1 MSVFEL
7 LPAYRYQSAMPA
19 ARDSRSVYPAYN
31 IEAADDD
38 RYRVALAVPGFTE
51 EQLSLEVENQRL
63 TVTGQQGDEAPSE
76 NAYKTLHHGIARRD
90 FVRRFELAEHVE
102 VVDAKLDH
110 GVLVVNLV
118 KQVPDAS
125 KPRRIAID
133 TAAAA
138 GSRVT
143 EDQAA

>member
-7 LPAYRYQSAMPA
+7 LPAYRYQPAMQA
-19 ARDSRSVYPAYN
+19 ARSDSAYPAYN
-31 IEAADDD
+31 IDVAEDD
-38 RYRVALAVPGFTE
+38 RYRVTLAVPGYTE
-51 EQLSLEVENQRL
+51 EQLSIEVDNQLL
-63 TVTGQQGDEAPSE
+63 TVTGRQGDVAPSE
-76 NAYKTLHHGIARRD
+76 HAYKSLHHGIAQRD